1 MITIHVN
8 APEGVGVPRDLIRRA
23 LRETLRREGHLRAE
37 LSVTLVGDAE
47 ITRLHERYL
56 GSAGVTDVLAFAL
69 HEGDDEPLGDV
80 YIGHAQARR
89 QAADTGVEPDE
100 ELVRLAVHGALHVL
114 GYDHP
119 PGPERNGSEMFRVQ
133 EEVVRGLRSKT

>member
-8 APEGVGVPRDLIRRA
+8 APEGTGFPRDLIRCA
-23 LRETLRREGHLRAE
+23 VRETLRREGYPRAE

-56 GSAGVTDVLAFAL
+56 GRAGVTDVLSFAL
-69 HEGDDEPLGDV
+69 HEGGEDPLGDV
-80 YIGHAQARR
+80 YIGHAQAHR
-89 QAADTGVEPDE
+89 QAADSGVEPDE

-119 PGPERNGSEMFRVQ
+119 EGPERTGSEMFRVQ
-133 EEVVRGLRSKT
+133 EEVVRGLRAKT